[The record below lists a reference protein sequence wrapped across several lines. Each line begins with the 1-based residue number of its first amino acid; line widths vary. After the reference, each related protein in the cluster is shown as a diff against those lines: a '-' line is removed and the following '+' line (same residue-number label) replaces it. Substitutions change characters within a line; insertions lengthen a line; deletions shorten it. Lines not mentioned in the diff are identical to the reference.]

1 MRPAVPLSAFTVL
14 LLGLTGCAA
23 ADDTYP
29 SLAVRPAERAV
40 DTPPAAPA
48 PLPAPAPETL
58 AAAQAAL
65 AQARAAHSRFQTLA
79 ASAGRR
85 VAAGRGARYDSDAWA
100 EAQVALAELDAAR
113 SQTAAALADLDLLLA
128 EASNTLRDTAP
139 IAAARDTALGLV
151 REEDATLARLS
162 NGVATG

>member
-1 MRPAVPLSAFTVL
+1 ML

-40 DTPPAAPA
+40 DTPPAAPS
-48 PLPAPAPETL
+48 PLPAPTAETL
-58 AAAQAAL
+58 AAADAALGRAQAAH
-65 AQARAAHSRFQTLA
+65 RRFQALA
-79 ASAGRR
+79 GPAGRR
-85 VAAGRGARYDSDAWA
+85 VAAGRGAGYDSDAWA

-128 EASNTLRDTAP
+128 ETSNALRDTAP
-139 IAAARDTALGLV
+139 IAAARDTALSFV